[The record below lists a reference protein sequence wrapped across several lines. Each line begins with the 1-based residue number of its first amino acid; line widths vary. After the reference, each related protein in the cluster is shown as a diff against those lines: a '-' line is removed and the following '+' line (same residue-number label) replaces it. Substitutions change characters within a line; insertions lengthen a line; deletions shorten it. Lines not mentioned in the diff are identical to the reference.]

1 MNENSETETGA
12 PRAFKYKAFISYSWN
27 DRRATERLHRAI
39 ESFRTPKDLIGKL
52 TPHGPAPPRLAP
64 VFKDREEEPA
74 GSNLR
79 GVIEAAL
86 DQSEFLVVVCS
97 PSSAKSKWVNKE
109 IAYFRKRRDP
119 ARVLP
124 YIIEG
129 EPGASALPGREGEEC
144 FAPALLFESS
154 LDGAV
159 STEAIEAPLA
169 ADERKSGDGVRMAT
183 LKIIAGILGVG
194 LDALARREAQ
204 RRARRSRIL
213 LVLASTIAAAMSGL
227 SIYAFHQRD
236 IADAQ
241 RAIADKE
248 RDTANSALEFLVSIF
263 NLANPATENPK
274 TITALTILDRG
285 KEQVDADLV
294 NQPEVQA
301 KLLGALGA
309 VYQNLGDI
317 DEAERLLSR
326 AVAVPKAALADRLA
340 AELQLSWIALKR
352 RDLGPAAERLD
363 RIEKAVSTADG
374 SLAGYVVD
382 EARLEL
388 LKQRAHHAYLSGDL
402 ARATDLYTQAIDKI
416 DPARPDAANLSATL
430 ASNRGLIR
438 VARREFEGGLEDLT
452 RARAL
457 FNDLY
462 GPRHLLTAKATH
474 NIAYAAFEA
483 RNFDAAISTM
493 QEALNVYEAV
503 LDPDH
508 PDLATARKLY
518 GTMLI
523 EAGKPDLAIAP
534 LESAA
539 NSFAAAYGATYYDA
553 GYSLVYLA
561 LAYAQ
566 AGRPNEALGAVNR
579 AETIYKANFEPGG
592 FDFGD
597 LLVYRG
603 IVLGLGGAR
612 AKAAAFCAQGLEIL
626 IANLGPDDPYV
637 KDMSGRCEA
646 ALGPDN
652 R

>member
-1 MNENSETETGA
+1 MTQNSETGTGV
-12 PRAFKYKAFISYSWN
+12 PQAFKYKAFISYSWN

-39 ESFRTPKDLIGKL
+39 ESFRTPKDLVGRL
-52 TPHGPAPPRLAP
+52 TPHGPTPQRLAP

-86 DQSEFLVVVCS
+86 DQSDFLVVVCS

-129 EPGASALPGREGEEC
+129 EPGASATPGRDAEEC

-154 LDGAV
+154 LDGTI

-204 RRARRSRIL
+204 RRARRSRVL
-213 LVLASTIAAAMSGL
+213 LGVASTIAAAMSGL
-227 SIYAFHQRD
+227 AIYAFHQRD

-241 RAIADKE
+241 RAIAARE
-248 RDTANSALEFLVSIF
+248 RDTANSALDFLVSIF

-285 KEQVDADLV
+285 KEQIDADLV

-326 AVAVPKAALADRLA
+326 AVAVPNATLADRLA

-352 RDLGPAAERLD
+352 RDLAPAAEQLD
-363 RIEKAVSTADG
+363 NIEKIIFNADA
-374 SLAGYVVD
+374 SLAQYVVD
-382 EARLEL
+382 EANLEL
-388 LKQRAHHAYLSGDL
+388 LKQRAHLAYLSGDL
-402 ARATDLYTQAIDKI
+402 ERAIELYTEAIEKI
-416 DPARPDAANLSATL
+416 DAARPDAANLSATL
-430 ASNRGLIR
+430 SSNRGLIR

-452 RARAL
+452 RARTL
-457 FNDLY
+457 FTELY

-474 NIAYAAFEA
+474 NIAYADFEA
-483 RNFDAAISTM
+483 KKPDLAISTM
-493 QEALNVYEAV
+493 QEALSVYEAV

-612 AKAAAFCAQGLEIL
+612 TKAAAFCAQGLDIL

-637 KDMSGRCEA
+637 KDMSGRCDA
-646 ALGPDN
+646 ALRPDN